1 MMKTDRDKILQLL
14 ADKPFKLFAIM
25 QRVNIRNEQEC
36 HQLLLK
42 MRDEM
47 LVKFDIK
54 SGFWAK
60 V

>member
-1 MMKTDRDKILQLL
+1 MKTDRDKILQLL
-14 ADKPFKLFAIM
+14 ADKPLKLFAIM
-25 QRVNIRNEQEC
+25 QRANIRNEQEC

>member
-1 MMKTDRDKILQLL
+1 MKTDCDKILQIL
-14 ADKPFKLFAIM
+14 ADKPLKLFAIM

-60 V
+60 I

>member
-1 MMKTDRDKILQLL
+1 MKNDRDKILQIL
-14 ADKPFKLFAIM
+14 ADKPLKLFAIM

-60 V
+60 I

>member
-1 MMKTDRDKILQLL
+1 MKTDRDKILQIL
-14 ADKPFKLFAIM
+14 ADKPLKLFAIM

-42 MRDEM
+42 MRDQM

-54 SGFWAK
+54 SGLWAK
-60 V
+60 I

>member
-1 MMKTDRDKILQLL
+1 MKTDRDKILQIL
-14 ADKPFKLFAIM
+14 ADKPLKLFAIM
-25 QRVNIRNEQEC
+25 QRVNIRSEQEC

-60 V
+60 I